1 MKNKPFYKRLG
12 FAITGIAEGW
22 RLEKSFRMHVTFAIL
37 AVVALSLLRPA
48 PIWWAVVILTAGLVL
63 AVELINGAL
72 EALIDHLH
80 PELHPRIRIV
90 KDMAAGGVLIVAVC
104 ALLVAAL
111 MVWDTLG
118 PIA

>member
-1 MKNKPFYKRLG
+1 MKNKPFHKRLG

-22 RLEKSFRMHVTFAIL
+22 RFEKSFRAHVALAIL
-37 AVVALSLLRPA
+37 AAVALGVLRPA
-48 PIWWAVVILTAGLVL
+48 PLWWAIVILTIGLVL

-80 PELHPRIRIV
+80 PELHPRIRVV

-104 ALLVAAL
+104 AVLVAAL
-111 MVWDTLG
+111 MVWDTLFRT
-118 PIA
+118 I